1 MGEILLSIVNST
13 SQCSAQNL
21 AHLGSKAT
29 NRRPDSFP
37 SGHDQRSRC
46 QIFSN
51 VHCLPA
57 STLLVVYKKT
67 FAVLC
72 FQLASLLVSFLPS
85 APVGVAAL

>member
-1 MGEILLSIVNST
+1 MGEILLSIPNST

-29 NRRPDSFP
+29 NRRRDSFS

-46 QIFSN
+46 QIFSK
-51 VHCLPA
+51 VHRLPA

-67 FAVLC
+67 
-72 FQLASLLVSFLPS
+72 LLSF
-85 APVGVAAL
+85 VFN

>member
-1 MGEILLSIVNST
+1 MRKILLSIANST

-29 NRRPDSFP
+29 NHRRVSFA
-37 SGHDQRSRC
+37 SGHDQRSWC

-67 FAVLC
+67 
-72 FQLASLLVSFLPS
+72 LLSF
-85 APVGVAAL
+85 VYN